1 MLHQPVRTQIISLL
15 AKEDMASFKMLK
27 ERFELT
33 DGNLASHIKK
43 LLEAH
48 YIEEIK
54 FFEDKKPKTVY
65 KISPL
70 GMQAFLDY
78 INALKEFLDAR

>member
-1 MLHQPVRTQIISLL
+1 
-15 AKEDMASFKMLK
+15 MASFKMLK